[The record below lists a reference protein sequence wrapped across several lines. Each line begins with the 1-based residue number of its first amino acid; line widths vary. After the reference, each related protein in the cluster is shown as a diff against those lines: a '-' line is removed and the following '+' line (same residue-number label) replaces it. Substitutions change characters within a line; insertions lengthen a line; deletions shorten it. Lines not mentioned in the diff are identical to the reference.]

1 MVEEHCVEWPR
12 FKSGSWVVPLL
23 KGSNFYFLTY
33 LCIYSNIQTQ
43 KGENEN
49 GNLRNC
55 QRSNFIPA
63 SLRRKYG
70 IKDGTKIIIT
80 DIGDAIVL
88 KPVTE
93 QYLRNLQGSLKGKGG
108 LKVLLEE
115 RAKDKERE
123 K

>member
-1 MVEEHCVEWPR
+1 MHRKEIIEMETYATI
-12 FKSGSWVVPLL
+12 
-23 KGSNFYFLTY
+23 KGQ
-33 LCIYSNIQTQ
+33 IV
-43 KGENEN
+43 
-49 GNLRNC
+49 
-55 QRSNFIPA
+55 IPA

-93 QYLRNLQGSLKGKGG
+93 QYLKNLQGSLKGKGG

-115 RAKDKERE
+115 RARDKERE

>member
-1 MVEEHCVEWPR
+1 MVVYMHRKEIIEMETYATI
-12 FKSGSWVVPLL
+12 
-23 KGSNFYFLTY
+23 KGQ
-33 LCIYSNIQTQ
+33 IV
-43 KGENEN
+43 
-49 GNLRNC
+49 
-55 QRSNFIPA
+55 IPA

-93 QYLRNLQGSLKGKGG
+93 QYLKNLQGSLKGKGG

-115 RAKDKERE
+115 RARDKERE